1 MTDNPT
7 PEPMGEQTRQ
17 RLLAQLDKMVESGRV
32 TDEEAAQLRAAGDDH
47 DQFDRVIRNIRQRH
61 ASPKLDAAVQAGE
74 MTAEEATGHLAD
86 LGHGSHDAE
95 LRAHLRHHRP
105 TDN

>member
-1 MTDNPT
+1 MTDVPT

-32 TDEEAAQLRAAGDDH
+32 TDEEAAELRAAANDH
-47 DQFDRVIRNIRQRH
+47 DRFDSVIRSIRQRH
-61 ASPKLDAAVQAGE
+61 ASPKLEAAVEAGE
-74 MTAEEATGHLAD
+74 MTAEEATNHLAD

-95 LRAHLRHHRP
+95 LRAQLRHHRP